1 MSKFLLCSFILLAL
15 APLASADDIIQ
26 ILTVDLQMNDCGS
39 YCYSDPGNFNGSP
52 ATAMAN
58 FALIDEPWMFNTGT
72 GNALSWVYTGYSYD
86 ATFGYG
92 GSFYMNGPEG
102 LTFTGVVTSG
112 TAFFVFNA
120 WDVHVTYFG
129 QWSNGLYG
137 DGIADV
143 LIQNGGVSS
152 LATLKSQIAPEPSS
166 FVLLVSGIVGLWGW
180 GRKLMQ

>member
-1 MSKFLLCSFILLAL
+1 MSKLLLCSFILLAL
-15 APLASADDIIQ
+15 APLASADNIIQ

-39 YCYSDPGNFNGSP
+39 YCYSDVGVDGSP

-58 FALIDEPWMFNTGT
+58 FALIDEPWMFNTAT
-72 GNALSWVYTGYSYD
+72 GNALSWVYNGSSYN

-92 GSFYMNGPEG
+92 GSFDMNGPEG

-112 TAFFVFNA
+112 TAFFAPIA

-143 LIQNGGVSS
+143 LVQDGGVYVMAS
-152 LATLKSQIAPEPSS
+152 LKSQIAPEPSS
-166 FVLLVSGIVGLWGW
+166 LVLLGTGIVGLWGW
-180 GRKLMQ
+180 GRKLTQ